1 MINENQFFKIA
12 NKPIIID
19 TTQFEII
26 DNGTI
31 FFSHDRGTAKI
42 QLELKNGENVFPIT
56 QGSLVP
62 VRLTFPS
69 ETAEDGIAKHDYL
82 ATIDDAVNGRA
93 SIILEK
99 NILGYQGIINGS
111 VYVNLPNSQT
121 LDTAGRF
128 RFRVERSPIDE
139 STPAVNDY
147 YFNGFNWFVQQ
158 VSDLSEATK
167 EDVAKL
173 LDTANNK
180 SNELQEKVAQLS
192 VLVSQAKKDLLIQE
206 AWANSS
212 DGTLDFSRV
221 KKEDSDEHSFMKYRG
236 ISLLDSDDPN
246 DFLWDRTAEYINF
259 LTIPKKANES
269 EIIEGEN
276 DTTWVSPKGL
286 TVFQEHHQRL
296 AVAKFSTE
304 DITLSAR
311 ERISVASW
319 MYRRINNTVEFYG
332 RFNFNAATDIVNVH
346 ELPIGFRLS
355 HDFDDTVW
363 NVPLTVARVS
373 NPASYEAAGI
383 IERMQTNLLR
393 MGCNAP
399 GNTYFYGRWYTD
411 DSFPK

>member
-1 MINENQFFKIA
+1 MEENQFFKVA
-12 NKPIIID
+12 NKPIVID
-19 TTQFEII
+19 TVQQAII
-26 DNGTI
+26 DNGTT
-31 FFSHDRGTAKI
+31 FYSHDRGTAKI
-42 QLELKNGENVFPIT
+42 DFFLKNEGVAFSIPKGTLIPI
-56 QGSLVP
+56 
-62 VRLTFPS
+62 RLTFPL
-69 ETAEDGIAKHDYL
+69 EAAEDGLARHDYL
-82 ATIDDAVNGRA
+82 AVVDDPVNGHVH
-93 SIILEK
+93 IVLEE
-99 NILGYQGIINGS
+99 NILGYQGVVEGS
-111 VYVNLPNSQT
+111 VYVNFPNQQS

-128 RFRVERSPIDE
+128 RFRIHRSPLEETTNEID
-139 STPAVNDY
+139 AY

-167 EDVAKL
+167 KDVAKL

-180 SNELQEKVAQLS
+180 SSKLQEKVAQLS

-286 TVFQEHHQRL
+286 TAFQEHHQRL

-346 ELPIGFRLS
+346 VLPIGFRLS

-363 NVPLTVARVS
+363 NVPLTVARLS
-373 NPASYEAAGI
+373 NPTNYEAAGI

-393 MGCNAP
+393 IGCNVS
-399 GNTYFYGRWYTD
+399 GNTYFYGRWYTGD
-411 DSFPK
+411 PFPK